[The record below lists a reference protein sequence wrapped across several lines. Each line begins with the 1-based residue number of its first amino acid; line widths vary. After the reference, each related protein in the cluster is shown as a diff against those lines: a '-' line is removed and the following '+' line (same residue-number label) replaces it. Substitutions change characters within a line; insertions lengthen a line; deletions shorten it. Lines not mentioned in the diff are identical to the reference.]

1 MPQPLSIV
9 QLGRGQVGSRLVA
22 QVAAAR
28 AAVIEEWG
36 VDLRHA
42 MVAGRDDGPDPGA
55 ILERAARTTRPPR
68 LFVDATAAEGMA
80 PVHRQALEAGFHVV
94 TCNKKPLAGPLAE
107 YEAIRRAARSAG
119 RYYLFEVTVGAG
131 LPVIATLRDLRDT
144 GDRVETIEG
153 CFSGTLNFLC
163 ASLDAGQSFSE
174 ALRLARDRGF
184 TEPDPRDDL
193 DGQDVARKAIILAR
207 AAGIPVEA
215 DEMRREPFV
224 AVDRGEDRERF
235 LQRAG
240 DHDDPLRER
249 VRAAASRGQRL
260 RYVARVSPG
269 EGCRAGLAE
278 VPADSPLGRLNGPE
292 NVFVFTTGRYHHHP
306 LVVSGPGAG
315 PDVTAAGAF
324 ADLMTVVRAVARGGN
339 GSARSGSARNDA

>member
-1 MPQPLSIV
+1 MPRTLSIV
-9 QLGRGQVGSRLVA
+9 QIGRGQVGSRLVA
-22 QVAAAR
+22 QVDAAR

-36 VDLRHA
+36 VDLRQA

-55 ILERAARTTRPPR
+55 ILERAARTTPPPR

-80 PVHRQALEAGFHVV
+80 PVHRQALLAGFHVV
-94 TCNKKPLAGPLAE
+94 TCNKKPLAGPLAD
-107 YEAIRRAARSAG
+107 YDAIQSAARTAG
-119 RYYLFEVTVGAG
+119 RFYLFEVTVGAG

-144 GDRVETIEG
+144 GDRVATIEG

-163 ASLDAGQSFSE
+163 TALDADQPFSE
-174 ALRLARDRGF
+174 ALRAARDRGF

-207 AAGIPVEA
+207 AAGLPVEA
-215 DEMRREPFV
+215 ADVRREPFV
-224 AVDRGEDRERF
+224 PVDRGEEREGF
-235 LQRAG
+235 LRRAG
-240 DHDDPLRER
+240 DHDFALRER
-249 VRAAASRGQRL
+249 VRAAASRGLRL
-260 RYVARVSPG
+260 RYVARVAPG
-269 EGCRAGLAE
+269 EGCRAGLTE
-278 VPADSPLGRLNGPE
+278 VPDDSPLGRLAGPE

-315 PDVTAAGAF
+315 PEVTAAGAF

-339 GSARSGSARNDA
+339 GAPEA

>member
-1 MPQPLSIV
+1 MPKTLAIV
-9 QLGRGQVGSRLVA
+9 QIGRGQVGSRLAA

-28 AAVIEEWG
+28 ADVIEEWG
-36 VDLRHA
+36 VDLRQA

-55 ILERAARTTRPPR
+55 ILERAARTTAPPR

-80 PVHRQALEAGFHVV
+80 PVHRQALLAGFHVV
-94 TCNKKPLAGPLAE
+94 TCNKKPLAGPLAD
-107 YEAIRRAARSAG
+107 YDAIRSAARTSG

-131 LPVIATLRDLRDT
+131 LPVIATLSGLRDT

-163 ASLDAGQSFSE
+163 AALDAGQPFSE
-174 ALRLARDRGF
+174 ALRAARDRGF

-207 AAGIPVEA
+207 AAGLPVENA
-215 DEMRREPFV
+215 DAIREPFV
-224 AVDRGEDRERF
+224 PVDRAEDCERF
-235 LQRAG
+235 LRRAG
-240 DHDDPLRER
+240 DHDGALRER
-249 VRAAASRGQRL
+249 VRAAASRGLRL
-260 RYVARVSPG
+260 RYVARVAPG

-278 VPADSPLGRLNGPE
+278 VPADGPLGRLAGPE

-315 PDVTAAGAF
+315 PEVTAAGAF

-339 GSARSGSARNDA
+339 DA